1 MYLGKASDASLALEE
16 AFFKCI
22 PSVNRKKRL
31 SEAEWDKALQ
41 AFHRK
46 ARAIRLQF
54 SLGPFARA
62 LTTYRFQKRLF
73 EAGFD
78 GDVVRKVI
86 FSLVLN
92 AFISAS

>member
-1 MYLGKASDASLALEE
+1 MGKASDASLALEE

-22 PSVNRKKRL
+22 PSANKKKRL

-41 AFHRK
+41 AFHRD
-46 ARAIRLQF
+46 ARAIRSRF
-54 SLGPFARA
+54 SLGPIARA
-62 LTTYRFQKRLF
+62 FATYQFQKRLF
-73 EAGFD
+73 VAGFD
-78 GDVVRKVI
+78 GDVVRKVV